1 MDDAIALA
9 ARIRA
14 GELSPAEAAAQAAAA
29 CESAD
34 RTLHGLVELFD
45 DLIAAPAPPT
55 ARWPAC
61 RCSSRYLGSGL
72 AGRRQE
78 MGSRLYAGRV
88 VDETGPLLQN
98 ALAAGLVPIGRT
110 TVPELGYAFDTTTA
124 DRGSVVA
131 TRNPH
136 DPSRTAG
143 GSSGGSAAL
152 VAAGAVTI
160 ATASD
165 GGGSIRVPAAWC
177 GLVGLKAQR
186 GRFPRPPGGNELTAR
201 VSQEGVLTRTVRD
214 TALALDL
221 LQAMPR
227 GGSFMP
233 VARVAAAAAVDDD
246 PGRLRIA
253 VSTGLFGRDGSC
265 EPAIATRVREVAD
278 RLDAIGHDVAEV
290 PDAEIMDLGALWAAF
305 LGDWVGSAV
314 ELAAAHPDPEPLLT
328 PMVARHYLQA
338 QRRTA
343 LDAATS
349 LRANAVVDALLR
361 AVPGALRRAADPRHA
376 DLRTR
381 RRRRLLAA
389 AATSRWRR
397 GSPASATPAGTRC
410 RSTSGAPAI
419 AIPTGPGPDG
429 MPIGVQ
435 LGGGFGG
442 EVRLLQV
449 ARQLE
454 VTAS

>member
-1 MDDAIALA
+1 MA
-9 ARIRA
+9 
-14 GELSPAEAAAQAAAA
+14 
-29 CESAD
+29 
-34 RTLHGLVELFD
+34 
-45 DLIAAPAPPT
+45 
-55 ARWPAC
+55 
-61 RCSSRYLGSGL
+61 
-72 AGRRQE
+72 
-78 MGSRLYAGRV
+78 
-88 VDETGPLLQN
+88 ETGPLLVN

-124 DRGSVVA
+124 DRGSVIA

-221 LQAMPR
+221 LQTMPR

-233 VARVAAAAAVDDD
+233 VARVAAATVVDDD

-253 VSTGLFGRDGSC
+253 VSTGPFGRDGTC
-265 EPAIATRVREVAD
+265 EPAIAARVGEVAD
-278 RLDAIGHDVAEV
+278 RLDALGHDVLEV
-290 PDAEIMDLGALWAAF
+290 PDTEIVDLGALWDAF
-305 LGDWVGSAV
+305 LGDWIGSAI

-328 PMVARHYLQA
+328 PMVARHYRQA

-343 LDAATS
+343 LDAAVT
-349 LRANAVVDALLR
+349 LRANAVVTRSYGRFLERFDLLLTPVTPVSAPAAGGAYSLLCDEPLETWIARFGDAGR
-361 AVPGALRRAADPRHA
+361 YTMPFNE
-376 DLRTR
+376 T
-381 RRRRLLAA
+381 
-389 AATSRWRR
+389 
-397 GSPASATPAGTRC
+397 
-410 RSTSGAPAI
+410 GAPAI